1 MLNEVH
7 APERQCAMPIRYIIG
22 ARDYLWRQ
30 SGRLFSEFHKRVVDE
45 KIPGAYID
53 LLRINEA
60 LATSYQ
66 DAFDKL
72 GIIEK
77 ANEESMLLHTQQVVL
92 SFDNRSADRVTAQ
105 MGNKLREAVA
115 RDREKFTAQVAAIV
129 VPLQRRNHGRH
140 QAAGRTASVQG
151 AVN

>member
-72 GIIEK
+72 GAIEK

-129 VPLQRRNHGRH
+129 VPLQRRIMDDIKQPDAQLLSKGP
-140 QAAGRTASVQG
+140 
-151 AVN
+151 